1 MSHSFTLAHGEITMN
16 LNLTGQRA
24 LVTGSTEGIGRAIAQ
39 SLAAEGVH
47 VIING
52 RHRPKAESVAAT
64 LPAATVAI
72 GDLSTPAGAAQAIEE
87 VRSGGPLDILVNNVG
102 FFEVKPFAQLEDTDW
117 QAMFDRNVMSSVRM
131 AKAFLPEML
140 RRRSGRIVF
149 IASEQ
154 SVKPNPE
161 MLHYAMTK
169 AAQVSVSRGLA
180 ELTRG
185 TGVTVNSVLVAPT
198 WTEGVERF
206 LEDAAR
212 AQGTTRDT
220 LRKDYFIN
228 GDGASSLLARFAEP
242 SEIAAQVTFL
252 CSPQAAAINGAAQRV
267 DGGIIRSM
275 I

>member
-1 MSHSFTLAHGEITMN
+1 MTKFAMN

-39 SLAAEGVH
+39 SLAAEGVQ
-47 VIING
+47 VIVNG
-52 RHRPKAESVAAT
+52 RNRGKAQAVAAT
-64 LPAATVAI
+64 LPGGTVAI
-72 GDLSTPAGAAQAIEE
+72 GDLSTPIGAAQAIEE
-87 VRSGGPLDILVNNVG
+87 VRHGGPLDILINNVG
-102 FFEVKPFAQLEDTDW
+102 FFEVKPFARLEEVDW
-117 QAMFDRNVMSSVRM
+117 QAMFERNVMSSVRM

-140 RRRSGRIVF
+140 QRGTGRIVF

-154 SVKPNPE
+154 SVKPNPD

-169 AAQVSVSRGLA
+169 AAQVSISRGLA

-206 LEDAAR
+206 LDDAAR
-212 AQGTTRDT
+212 ESGTTREA

-228 GDGASSLLARFAEP
+228 GDGSASLLARFAQPE
-242 SEIAAQVTFL
+242 EIAAQVTFL
-252 CSPQAAAINGAAQRV
+252 CSTQAAAINGAAQRV
-267 DGGIIRSM
+267 DGGIIRAM
-275 I
+275 L

>member
-1 MSHSFTLAHGEITMN
+1 MN

-24 LVTGSTEGIGRAIAQ
+24 LITGSTEGIGRAIAQ
-39 SLAAEGVH
+39 SLAAEGVR
-47 VIING
+47 VAING
-52 RHRPKAESVAAT
+52 RNRQKAESVAAT
-64 LPAATVAI
+64 LPGATVAI
-72 GDLSTPAGAAQAIEE
+72 GDLSTPAGAAQAIAE

-102 FFEVKPFAQLEDTDW
+102 FFEVKPLAQLEDADW

-140 RRRSGRIVF
+140 QRGAGRIVF

-154 SVKPNPE
+154 SVKPNPA

-185 TGVTVNSVLVAPT
+185 TRVTVNSVLVAPT

-206 LEDAAR
+206 LSDAAR
-212 AQGTTRDT
+212 EGGTTREA
-220 LRKDYFIN
+220 LRNDYFVH
-228 GDGASSLLARFAEP
+228 GDGTSSLLARFAQP
-242 SEIAAQVTFL
+242 DEIAAQVTFL

-267 DGGIIRSM
+267 DGGIVRAM
-275 I
+275 L